1 MLSRLPALLLLL
13 LVHTTASLTHPG
25 TVAAR
30 ASPARRRGRALVA
43 TASIPPRRESAEPEV
58 EFEQLLADGRRVG
71 VGVEEEIATN
81 GVSQRNG
88 LEVRLVLA

>member
-1 MLSRLPALLLLL
+1 M
-13 LVHTTASLTHPG
+13 
-25 TVAAR
+25 
-30 ASPARRRGRALVA
+30 VA